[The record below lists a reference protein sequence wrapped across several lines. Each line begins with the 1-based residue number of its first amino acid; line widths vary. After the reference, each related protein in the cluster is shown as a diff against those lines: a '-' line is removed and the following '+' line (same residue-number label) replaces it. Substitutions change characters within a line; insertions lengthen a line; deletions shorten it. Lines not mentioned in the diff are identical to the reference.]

1 MRERGEFAEWAVVHG
16 NLYGTAAAPLEQAL
30 AAGLDILLDIDT
42 QGARQLRTRYPEAV
56 AVFVIAPSLAELEQR
71 LRERRSDAP
80 QEIARRL
87 QRAREEM
94 ATWREYD
101 YLIVNRDLKDAVDQ
115 LATVIQAERCRVS
128 RLSLEFPD
136 LG

>member
-1 MRERGEFAEWAVVHG
+1 MASATSSSATLLHFFRLDSTW
-16 NLYGTAAAPLEQAL
+16 GTAP
-30 AAGLDILLDIDT
+30 
-42 QGARQLRTRYPEAV
+42 R
-56 AVFVIAPSLAELEQR
+56 FSW
-71 LRERRSDAP
+71 
-80 QEIARRL
+80 
-87 QRAREEM
+87 RAREEM

-136 LG
+136 LGLS